1 MDYNIIEI
9 IEKKIRKEELTQE
22 EIEFFIRNYTQGIIP
37 DYQAASLI
45 TAIMINGM
53 TIDETY
59 FLTSSMINSGERI
72 TFIKEV
78 LDKHSTGGVGDKV
91 TIALIPILASMGYS
105 VLKMSRKRTS
115 VILGRN
121 SW

>member
-1 MDYNIIEI
+1 MNDGLNVTQKKERQSFGTSGHE
-9 IEKKIRKEELTQE
+9 EKNRVSRMVPRI
-22 EIEFFIRNYTQGIIP
+22 
-37 DYQAASLI
+37 
-45 TAIMINGM
+45 GM

-59 FLTSSMINSGERI
+59 FLTSSMINSGKRI

-121 SW
+121 S

>member
-121 SW
+121 S

>member
-9 IEKKIRKEELTQE
+9 IEKKIRKEELKQE
-22 EIEFFIRNYTQGIIP
+22 EIEFFVQNYTKGIIP

-59 FLTSSMINSGERI
+59 FLTSSMINSGKRI

-91 TIALIPILASMGYS
+91 TISLIPILASMGYS

-121 SW
+121 S

>member
-1 MDYNIIEI
+1 M
-9 IEKKIRKEELTQE
+9 K
-22 EIEFFIRNYTQGIIP
+22 
-37 DYQAASLI
+37 
-45 TAIMINGM
+45 
-53 TIDETY
+53 
-59 FLTSSMINSGERI
+59 RI

-121 SW
+121 S